1 MKSLVRLL
9 ILLALVSISL
19 TSAALTEGEEK
30 FVIEH
35 DAIPYQLIDTESI
48 HEFKDICDTKKKKLF
63 VVRHATMQQ
72 ELKDSIRK
80 HIPDNYRLRTSEV
93 LLAEISILKKGDI
106 ILLTDQKYRERYI
119 SKYYK
124 SHYGNDTILK
134 IRTDDK
140 YEFLS
145 ASSMYD
151 KYDSIGSNMILIS
164 KCFKSNF
171 VTTRKDPKY
180 VTIQCYPKHC
190 VPPTVDYPIF
200 YFIKIDD
207 RFYYLGWGG

>member
-1 MKSLVRLL
+1 M
-9 ILLALVSISL
+9 
-19 TSAALTEGEEK
+19 
-30 FVIEH
+30 
-35 DAIPYQLIDTESI
+35 
-48 HEFKDICDTKKKKLF
+48 F

-93 LLAEISILKKGDI
+93 LLAKISILKKGDI

-171 VTTRKDPKY
+171 VTTSKDTEY
-180 VTIQCYPKHC
+180 ITIQCYPKHC
-190 VPPTVDYPIF
+190 VPPIVDYPIF

-207 RFYYLGWGG
+207 KFYYLGWGG